1 MTSHRAERKARSQ
14 GRQLIEPRGSDM
26 PMRGERPGEREIAN
40 RRDDDTL
47 ASVRLE
53 RSVRASAAA
62 SLDEG
67 EFVRRLHQAGVLVR
81 PRFTANRRPPT
92 GSPVT

>member
-1 MTSHRAERKARSQ
+1 
-14 GRQLIEPRGSDM
+14 
-26 PMRGERPGEREIAN
+26 MRGERPGEREIAN
-40 RRDDDTL
+40 HRDDDTL